1 MNDDFIKRHNQRPD
15 PKFVERLYQKI
26 TTPTAPTRSYVM
38 MKRAAIMTVLVLFLA
53 AALTFTFSPVARAT
67 VQAIFT
73 FNGVTVSMDDQTG
86 KLLASGNTAAIV
98 DQGDDFVTIRGEDDS
113 FAGVAIAKSVAKLAP
128 VTELLSRNPDLVLP
142 NIPTGYTLDSNGQIG
157 DDGSLLFIWT
167 DAAGH
172 MITYSRSPNPP
183 LVIGVDDSGSTE
195 ISGGNGVPVPPAIPT
210 EASSEA
216 VVGMPEDGLPG
227 EPITLRA
234 GDGAPSLAYTGVEI
248 YWEDGGYYYN
258 LVANYP
264 GLTKADLQ
272 AMRP

>member
-1 MNDDFIKRHNQRPD
+1 
-15 PKFVERLYQKI
+15 
-26 TTPTAPTRSYVM
+26 
-38 MKRAAIMTVLVLFLA
+38 MKRAAIMTIVVLFLA

-172 MITYSRSPNPP
+172 MITFSRSPNPP
-183 LVIGVDDSGSTE
+183 QVIEVDSSGSTE
-195 ISGGNGVPVPPAIPT
+195 ISGSDVVPMPAAIPT
-210 EASSEA
+210 ETSSEA
-216 VVGMPEDGLPG
+216 VVGMTKDGLPG
-227 EPITLRA
+227 EPITVTA
-234 GDGAPSLAYTGVEI
+234 GDDAPSLAYTGVEI
-248 YWEDGGYYYN
+248 YWEAGGYYYN
-258 LVANYP
+258 LVSNDP
-264 GLTKADLQ
+264 GMTEADLQ